1 MKINDGHGWR
11 LATGMLAGAVIIGSF
26 LLLSIVQ
33 RLSETGKRS
42 LSFPVSR
49 TREFIRI
56 SSTSNESL
64 SFQRDIY
71 PIFEKSCFFCH
82 GPKRHIAGFRADR
95 LSDFFRDDGKG
106 PLVLPGNSG
115 QSRLLAIVS
124 GAKKMKRNVPD
135 HILSVE
141 EVALI
146 KSWIDAGAQ

>member
-1 MKINDGHGWR
+1 MKMNGHGWR
-11 LATGMLAGAVIIGSF
+11 LGAGLLAGAVIVGTF

-33 RLSETGKRS
+33 RLSETGKGS
-42 LSFPVSR
+42 LSLPVSR
-49 TREFIRI
+49 THEVIRI

-71 PIFEKSCFFCH
+71 PIFKNSCFFCH

-115 QSRLLAIVS
+115 QSHLLAIVS
-124 GAKKMKRNVPD
+124 GEIKMRRNVPD
-135 HILSVE
+135 HILSAE

-146 KSWIDAGAQ
+146 KLWIDAGAQ